1 MTWLFF
7 RYINDCS
14 VSDAEDADK
23 NVEIIQN
30 QCFAG
35 AVQTTKVSSNMLSTS
50 DFRYF
55 ISYLKE
61 FINVNYHFRFS
72 FKSFSFNAEGN
83 GSQKLSCS
91 IKFCLI
97 GKPGKILIIFLNLYS
112 LSISSS
118 QKFKNALFKN
128 MSYFLDDNECAT
140 ATDPTKLVCDSAT
153 PYQWAKP

>member
-1 MTWLFF
+1 M
-7 RYINDCS
+7 
-14 VSDAEDADK
+14 SDAEDADK
-23 NVEIIQN
+23 TVEIIQN

-35 AVQTTKVSSNMLSTS
+35 AVSTTKVSTNMLSTS

-61 FINVNYHFRFS
+61 LKNVINNYHFRFS

-97 GKPGKILIIFLNLYS
+97 GKSEKILILFL
-112 LSISSS
+112 
-118 QKFKNALFKN
+118 KMLF
-128 MSYFLDDNECAT
+128 
-140 ATDPTKLVCDSAT
+140 
-153 PYQWAKP
+153 